1 MQDVPIDKLFDKIGS
16 AYKLSLLAA
25 MRAVEIG
32 NGSPR
37 LVEMR
42 ADAKP
47 VSVALQEIL
56 EGKITYKVK
65 EKK

>member
-1 MQDVPIDKLFDKIGS
+1 MQDVPIDRLIEKTGS
-16 AYKLSLLAA
+16 VYKLALLAA

-47 VSVALQEIL
+47 VNVAMQEIL
-56 EGKITYKVK
+56 DGKISYKVK